1 MNEFESIY
9 EPKEH
14 FNYLKFIKDHNF
26 YDYIEDSP
34 RGAVASHS
42 VNAAYQMYINRQAKI
57 DELQKRI
64 GALSKRLNEAI
75 SIVID
80 DLEESMRGE
89 L

>member
-1 MNEFESIY
+1 MSEF
-9 EPKEH
+9 KEWFKKQYYCYSEEEYAKSAWNH
-14 FNYLKFIKDHNF
+14 
-26 YDYIEDSP
+26 
-34 RGAVASHS
+34 
-42 VNAAYQMYINRQAKI
+42 QQAKI
-57 DELQKRI
+57 DELQKRV